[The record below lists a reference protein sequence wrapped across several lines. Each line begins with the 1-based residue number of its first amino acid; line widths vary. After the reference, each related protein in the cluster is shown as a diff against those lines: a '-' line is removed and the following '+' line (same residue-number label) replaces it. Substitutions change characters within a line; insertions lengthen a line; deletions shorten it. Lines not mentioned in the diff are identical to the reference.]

1 MVDDDAV
8 SRHVLGTALR
18 TAALESAFVG
28 SGHEAL
34 EFLRHTTPSLVLLD
48 LVMPPPD
55 GYDVLRAIRALPR
68 GDEIPVVVLTA
79 LDADGEIARAFEA
92 GADDFL
98 RKPFR
103 PAELVARIRGQLRLR
118 QYVETLAE
126 RERDAQTVLELS
138 QALASSHE
146 LDDILRAVVLRVAT
160 ATGVDR
166 CSIVLVGDDTER
178 GLVVASNDDDQV
190 RDLPLDLGDY
200 PEIREALRTGLP
212 LRLDADDHPLLE
224 ALKAKGHAYTSLAIV
239 PIVFELRP
247 LGVLFLRSRSGASL
261 DDGMIALARTIANT
275 TAIALRNAR
284 IMQRLR
290 DRTEQSEFA
299 RRAAERR
306 LEQVERFADVFESA
320 ADGILVTDQ
329 TGKILFANPR
339 ARELAGHSVD
349 ASAQPDLLSLL
360 APADRADARALVSAL
375 RRGERPEARDLHVAR
390 PGAPPAVV
398 SANGALLREDDAL
411 LFTLRDVTRERALDA
426 ELLHTKNFL
435 ESVIQSSADAIISAD
450 LRGTVLLFNG
460 AAERCYGFKAED
472 VVGKMNVERLYP
484 PGIARDIMQRLR
496 EGGGQIRG
504 YRAEIFARD
513 GERVPVAL
521 SAAII
526 RSGDGELVGT
536 VGVFTDLR
544 DRIAIE
550 ARLLAAREEL
560 KQRERVA
567 IVAELAGAAA
577 HELNQPLT
585 VVMGYAELLGR
596 KLPASS
602 PEHDVAGVIH
612 REAER
617 MAQIVRKIGTLTRY
631 ETKAYVGE
639 AKILDLDRASVDSSP
654 SSRRTPVP
662 EHEP

>member
-8 SRHVLGTALR
+8 SRHVLASALR
-18 TAALESAFVG
+18 TASLEGAFVG
-28 SGHEAL
+28 SGSEAL
-34 EFLRHTTPSLVLLD
+34 EFLARTRPSLVLLD

-55 GYDVLRAIRALPR
+55 GYDVLRAIRELPS
-68 GDEIPVVVLTA
+68 GGEIPVVVLTA
-79 LDADGEIARAFEA
+79 LDADDEIARAFEA

-118 QYVETLAE
+118 ESVETLAQ

-146 LDDILRAVVLRVAT
+146 LDDILREVVRRVAG

-166 CSIVLVGDDTER
+166 CSIVLVGDDTAR
-178 GLVVASNDDDQV
+178 GLVVASNDDEQL
-190 RDLPLDLGDY
+190 RDLPLDLNQY

-212 LRLDADDHPLLE
+212 LRLDTDEHPLLE
-224 ALKAKGHAYTSLAIV
+224 ALRAKGHAYASLAIV

-247 LGVLFLRSRSGASL
+247 LGVLFLRSRARASL
-261 DDGMIALARTIANT
+261 GDGVIALARTIANT

-284 IMQRLR
+284 ILKRLR
-290 DRTEQSEFA
+290 DKSEESEFA

-320 ADGILVTDQ
+320 ADGILVIDDA
-329 TGKILFANPR
+329 GKILFANPR
-339 ARELAGHSVD
+339 AREIAGVD
-349 ASAQPDLLSLL
+349 ASQTGGDLLELL
-360 APADRADARALVSAL
+360 RPADRDVARALVLAL
-375 RRGERPEARDLHVAR
+375 HRGERPETLDLHVELPGR
-390 PGAPPAVV
+390 PTVVV

-411 LFTLRDVTRERALDA
+411 LFTLRDVTRERALDD
-426 ELLHTKNFL
+426 ELWRTKNFL

-460 AAERCYGFKAED
+460 AAERCYGFAAAE
-472 VVGKMNVERLYP
+472 VVGKMNVAELYP
-484 PGIARDIMQRLR
+484 PGIAQDIMQRLKQSD
-496 EGGGQIRG
+496 GQLRG
-504 YRAEIFARD
+504 HRAEVVARD
-513 GERVPVAL
+513 GARVPVAL

-526 RSGDGELVGT
+526 RSGDQHVGT

-544 DRIAIE
+544 DRLAIE
-550 ARLLAAREEL
+550 ARLSAAREEL
-560 KQRERVA
+560 KQRERVT
-567 IVAELAGAAA
+567 IIAELAGAAA

-596 KLPASS
+596 KLPEGTAGR
-602 PEHDVAGVIH
+602 DVAGVIH

-631 ETKAYVGE
+631 ETKSYVGE
-639 AKILDLDRASVDSSP
+639 AKILDLDRASPDAPP
-654 SSRRTPVP
+654 SSRRTPLP
-662 EHEP
+662 GSEP